1 MKTALWLYL
10 FLFLAFFDL
19 HAQYP
24 ILTPFALSLGAGP
37 AFIGWMMGMY
47 SLTHLP
53 GNLLAGVLIDRKGSR
68 RYIVFSLTAAG
79 VILLLQAHAQLP
91 WHLLLL
97 RAASG
102 FALAFLSP
110 ACMTLL
116 ASLSAD
122 SAVQGK
128 YMSGHGIVHTLASVV
143 SPAAGAVIVAKAG
156 YSGTFSSLGWLLIA
170 TGVMAFFSVPK
181 HSPSV
186 KGAMPPALLPLK
198 PEASP
203 KHAPSATTA
212 SDTGVSRRY
221 FLLPFFVSCSQ
232 GVLFFELPLSQSG
245 GGSEGILSTGLL
257 LSLLSLGALV
267 TLSMF
272 SLNRLAPAKRIAAA
286 LLGMAVCFFSLAAFH
301 SIPAGMILFLLGAA
315 KGVLF
320 PAMASLF
327 ISLGGPGRLG
337 RTFSLQSIAMSLG
350 AFAGPVTA
358 GGLRDVVSPYFIAF
372 LLLMT
377 ALMLLP
383 PWGAQKLT
391 PHHKWNGRAA

>member
-68 RYIVFSLTAAG
+68 RYIVFSLVTAG
-79 VILLLQAHAQLP
+79 IILLLQAHAQLP

-116 ASLSAD
+116 ASLSSDAT
-122 SAVQGK
+122 VQGK

-143 SPAAGAVIVAKAG
+143 SPAAGAVIVAQAG
-156 YSGTFSSLGWLLIA
+156 FSGTFSTLGWLLIA
-170 TGVMAFFSVPK
+170 TGIMAFFSVPK
-181 HSPSV
+181 ASQLRAIAPIP
-186 KGAMPPALLPLK
+186 KPLK
-198 PEASP
+198 QETP
-203 KHAPSATTA
+203 TRF
-212 SDTGVSRRY
+212 SRRY

-232 GVLFFELPLSQSG
+232 GILFFELPLSQSG
-245 GGSEGILSTGLL
+245 GGSKGILSTGIL

-272 SLNRLAPAKRIAAA
+272 FLNRLAPAIRIAAA
-286 LLGMAVCFFSLAAFH
+286 LLAMAFCFFSLAAF
-301 SIPAGMILFLLGAA
+301 STLPIGLILFALGAA

-327 ISLGGPGRLG
+327 ISLGGQERLG

-350 AFAGPVTA
+350 SFAGPVTA
-358 GGLRDVVSPYFIAF
+358 GGLRDEISPYFIAF

-377 ALMLLP
+377 ALILLP
-383 PWGAQKLT
+383 PGSAQRLSSAQGWK
-391 PHHKWNGRAA
+391 GRAA

>member
-24 ILTPFALSLGAGP
+24 VLTPFALSLGAGP

-79 VILLLQAHAQLP
+79 LILLLQAHAQLP

-116 ASLSAD
+116 ASLSSDAT
-122 SAVQGK
+122 VQGK

-143 SPAAGAVIVAKAG
+143 SPAAGAFIVAKAG
-156 YSGTFSSLGWLLIA
+156 FSGTFSTLGWLLIA
-170 TGVMAFFSVPK
+170 TGIMAYFSVPK
-181 HSPSV
+181 HSAAA
-186 KGAMPPALLPLK
+186 GAYPLLPSKQNAGTHIQQGSGMQKLDFSK
-198 PEASP
+198 
-203 KHAPSATTA
+203 
-212 SDTGVSRRY
+212 R
-221 FLLPFFVSCSQ
+221 FLLLPFFVSCSQ
-232 GVLFFELPLSQSG
+232 GILFFEFPLSKSG
-245 GGSEGILSTGLL
+245 ETGGGILSTGLL
-257 LSLLSLGALV
+257 LSLLSLGALL
-267 TLSMF
+267 TLSMVF
-272 SLNRLAPAKRIAAA
+272 LNRVAPVSRIAFA
-286 LLGMAVCFFSLAAFH
+286 LLGMAFCFFSLATFR
-301 SIPAGMILFLLGAA
+301 SLPAGLILFMLGSA

-327 ISLGGPGRLG
+327 ISLAGPGRLG

-358 GGLRDVVSPYFIAF
+358 GATREYVSPYFVAF
-372 LLLMT
+372 LILMT
-377 ALMLLP
+377 ALLLLP
-383 PWGAQKLT
+383 GGRESRISSAPN
-391 PHHKWNGRAA
+391 WNENAA

>member
-79 VILLLQAHAQLP
+79 VILLLQAHVQLP
-91 WHLLLL
+91 WHLLML

-102 FALAFLSP
+102 FVLAFLSP

-116 ASLSAD
+116 ASLSSD
-122 SAVQGK
+122 STVQNK

-143 SPAAGAVIVAKAG
+143 SPAAGAFIVAQTG
-156 YSGTFSSLGWLLIA
+156 YSGTFRTLGWLLIA
-170 TGVMAFFSVPK
+170 TGIMAFFSVPK
-181 HSPSV
+181 QSMLQRAVLPSTSSSHDGSPQLT
-186 KGAMPPALLPLK
+186 ALPA
-198 PEASP
+198 A
-203 KHAPSATTA
+203 ATPF
-212 SDTGVSRRY
+212 SKRY

-245 GGSEGILSTGLL
+245 GGSAGILSTGLL
-257 LSLLSLGALV
+257 LSLLSLGALL

-272 SLNRLAPAKRIAAA
+272 FLGRVSPSKRIAAA
-286 LLGMAVCFFSLAAFH
+286 LLGMAFCFFSLATF
-301 SIPAGMILFLLGAA
+301 SSLPAGVLLFMMGAA

-327 ISLGGPGRLG
+327 ISLAGPGRLG

-358 GGLRDVVSPYFIAF
+358 GGMRDYVSPYFIAF

-377 ALMLLP
+377 ALVLLP
-383 PWGAQKLT
+383 PNNAPKAA
-391 PHHKWNGRAA
+391 PRHNWNGRAA

>member
-24 ILTPFALSLGAGP
+24 ILTPFAMSLGAGP

-53 GNLLAGVLIDRKGSR
+53 GNLLAGVLVDRNGSR
-68 RYIVFSLTAAG
+68 RYIVFALTAAG
-79 VILLLQAHAQLP
+79 LILLLQAHAQLP

-116 ASLSAD
+116 ASLSSDPAT
-122 SAVQGK
+122 QGK
-128 YMSGHGIVHTLASVV
+128 YMSGHGIIHTLASVV
-143 SPAAGAVIVAKAG
+143 SPAAGAFIVAKAG
-156 YSGTFSSLGWLLIA
+156 YSGTFSTLGWLLIL

-181 HSPSV
+181 HSPALAV
-186 KGAMPPALLPLK
+186 HKPALPLPQEKAANPL
-198 PEASP
+198 
-203 KHAPSATTA
+203 SA
-212 SDTGVSRRY
+212 DIPVSKRY
-221 FLLPFFVSCSQ
+221 YLLPFFVSCSQ
-232 GVLFFELPLSQSG
+232 GVLFFELPLSQGSG
-245 GGSEGILSTGLL
+245 GMISTGIL
-257 LSLLSLGALV
+257 LSLLSLGALL
-267 TLSMF
+267 TLSLF
-272 SLNRLAPAKRIAAA
+272 FLNRLAPGIRIAAA
-286 LLGMAVCFFSLAAFH
+286 LLGMAICFFTLAAFR
-301 SIPAGMILFLLGAA
+301 SIPAGAVLFMLGAA

-327 ISLGGPGRLG
+327 ISLGGAGRMG

-350 AFAGPVTA
+350 AFAGPVAA
-358 GGLRDVVSPYFIAF
+358 GQLRDYVSPYFIAF
-372 LLLMT
+372 VLLMT
-377 ALMLLP
+377 ALLLLP
-383 PWGAQKLT
+383 PGRSGSPAAYSPSL
-391 PHHKWNGRAA
+391 NGHAA